1 MCVSSSRSSPRSKT
15 TLIHSFFLFLIQLSQ
30 NTDIQKEATLH
41 LVLRLRGMISSF
53 TSSTESYLTWKIIV
67 KSGSIAAPL
76 THENNVVTQA
86 SGGFAGTLTAN
97 LGPVST
103 TVTVKSA
110 VGQTLS
116 INEDMLITLTN
127 DASGAARD
135 PILIPAA
142 SIESA
147 TSVTTEADVLT
158 EWLLLTNEER
168 AAAPPPSVE
177 VLTQRMTSLNAERG
191 KTFTTKTPEQ
201 TSTLISPSQ
210 REVCKRFM
218 DAAHSIIAA
227 ESSDIKITLSEES
240 FCVLF
245 PGDDSSAQYAR
256 LMAEHPDS
264 SKIALRRTEGPVDG
278 CIGWHIDA
286 SSKIYVAT
294 HTVQIALNDDCEYNG
309 GRLCF
314 FTLPAEGASA
324 SAGGGGSGG
333 GSGGAAADGDGDGDG
348 DGKGIA
354 DGGGLTVTS
363 RPAGTLTSHPAGVLH
378 AVTKLHSGIRY
389 GLFVV
394 DHRNGLGEK
403 DVHHLETDKVTAIIE
418 VANVARMAAEGA
430 AAAGFKTLSTALAET
445 FDSQRITRV
454 EARKALDESNGNV
467 VVSTGSCA
475 VVLWSIAI
483 NHCHYPFSFSRRHY
497 FSLFLSVLSFFSL
510 HVSLHRRPAESY

>member
-1 MCVSSSRSSPRSKT
+1 M
-15 TLIHSFFLFLIQLSQ
+15 
-30 NTDIQKEATLH
+30 
-41 LVLRLRGMISSF
+41 
-53 TSSTESYLTWKIIV
+53 
-67 KSGSIAAPL
+67 
-76 THENNVVTQA
+76 TQA

-97 LGPVST
+97 LSAVST
-103 TVTVKSA
+103 TITVKSA
-110 VGQTLS
+110 VGQTLN
-116 INEDMLITLTN
+116 IDKDILITLTN

-135 PILIPAA
+135 PILILAA

-147 TSVTTEADVLT
+147 TFVTAEDVPT
-158 EWLLLTNEER
+158 EWLMLTDEER
-168 AAAPPPSVE
+168 AAAPPPSSE
-177 VLTQRMTSLNAERG
+177 VLTQQLKKQIAKPGDPNWQNLSLDPVNG

-201 TSTLISPSQ
+201 TSRLINPSQ

-218 DAAHSIIAA
+218 DAAHLNIAA
-227 ESSDIKITLSEES
+227 DSSDIKITLSEES

-245 PGDDSSAQYAR
+245 EEWGDCKAQYAR
-256 LMAEHPDS
+256 LMAEHPSSS